1 MKLIERVQE
10 ISAPITKVES
20 IKELQVVIKTMVTV
34 TIILSK
40 EDRSALNLTQKDRIS
55 LENTREHIFTT
66 LNDIFYYSF
75 L

>member
-40 EDRSALNLTQKDRIS
+40 EDRSALNLTQKDRIL